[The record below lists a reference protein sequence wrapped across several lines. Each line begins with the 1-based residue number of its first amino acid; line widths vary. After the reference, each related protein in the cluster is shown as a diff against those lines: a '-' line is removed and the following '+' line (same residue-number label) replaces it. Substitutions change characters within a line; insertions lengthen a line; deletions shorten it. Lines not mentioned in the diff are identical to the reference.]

1 MAKVNFLK
9 QGESLML
16 ESYNSQLHDN
26 ANKKPE
32 NEGTLFSK
40 Q

>member
-16 ESYNSQLHDN
+16 ESYNSQFHDN

-40 Q
+40 